1 MEIISEVKKT
11 IAVEVNT
18 TLKFKSKIDLEFLR
32 KMITMVH
39 YDISD
44 VYLIN
49 PKNADDTIKLAYWDL
64 IEDYGYFIEDEAFKL
79 GLKHRRVDLRKKYDW
94 RIELEDECES
104 MDIHISYDTKSNTI
118 QIKGQC
124 SVDEYNNL
132 MEKLRE
138 LDNGEYIERL

>member
-1 MEIISEVKKT
+1 MEIISEVKKA

-32 KMITMVH
+32 KMILMIH

-49 PKNADDTIKLAYWDL
+49 PKNADDTIRICDWDL
-64 IEDYGYFIEDEAFKL
+64 ITYDIIKEESFKA
-79 GLKHRRVDLRKKYDW
+79 GLKHRYVDLRKKYGW

-104 MDIHISYDTKSNTI
+104 MDIYISYDTKSNTI
-118 QIKGQC
+118 RLKGQC
-124 SVDEYNNL
+124 GASDYIDL
-132 MEKLRE
+132 IKKLKE
-138 LDNGEYIERL
+138 LDLDN

>member
-1 MEIISEVKKT
+1 MEIISEVKKA
-11 IAVEVNT
+11 IAIEVNT

-32 KMITMVH
+32 KMIVICH
-39 YDISD
+39 YDILD

-49 PKNADDTIKLAYWDL
+49 PKNADDTIKLFYWELIDL
-64 IEDYGYFIEDEAFKL
+64 YGYFIEDEVFKL
-79 GLKHRRVDLRKKYDW
+79 GLKHRHIDLRKKYDW

-104 MDIHISYDTKSNTI
+104 IDIHISYDTKSNTI

-132 MEKLRE
+132 MEKLTE

>member
-1 MEIISEVKKT
+1 MEIINEVKKA
-11 IAVEVNT
+11 IAVEVDT

-32 KMITMVH
+32 QMILMIH

-49 PKNADDTIKLAYWDL
+49 PKDDDIIRICDWELITYATIK
-64 IEDYGYFIEDEAFKL
+64 EESFKA
-79 GLKHRRVDLRKKYDW
+79 GLKHRHVDLRKKYGW

-104 MDIHISYDTKSNTI
+104 MDIYISYDTKSNTI

-124 SVDEYNNL
+124 SVDDYNN
-132 MEKLRE
+132 MIEKLIE
-138 LDNGEYIERL
+138 LDLNKWDGICI